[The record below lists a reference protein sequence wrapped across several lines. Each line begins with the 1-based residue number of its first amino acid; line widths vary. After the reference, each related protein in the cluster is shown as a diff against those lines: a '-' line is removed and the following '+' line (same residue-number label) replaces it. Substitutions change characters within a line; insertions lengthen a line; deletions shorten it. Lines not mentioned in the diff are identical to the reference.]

1 MAALPKQVE
10 QDLQELAEYEKQ
22 LAAARGEAKPED
34 PNPADPKAAAPEVK
48 PIDPQAPNA
57 AAPEVKPEVPN
68 WEQKYRTLQGMFDK
82 QVPELHQQNKAL
94 AAQITALQEQMTALT
109 QPKPAEKVKE
119 PLVTDADVTEFGGPL
134 LDVQRRV
141 ATEVA
146 QSVVAPLQEELAKRN
161 QEIVELKTAQTKTGG
176 DVATLSFTQQ
186 LARDIPDFE
195 AVNSDPKWI
204 AWLDE
209 VDPLTTEPR
218 RTYAEFVYTNGN
230 VAKLKVVVD
239 LFKST
244 TGATQKDTSR
254 EAELQQRKTE
264 LERQI
269 TPSRTTSQ
277 NTTEAPANTKVYTE
291 VEAADGFNRIRQMNT
306 AGKYDEANKLEAE
319 LTLAYMEG
327 RVRG

>member
-1 MAALPKQVE
+1 MALPKQVE
-10 QDLQELAEYEKQ
+10 RDLVELDAYEQQLKAPAVSEETPPVVTDVADPATVAEPVK
-22 LAAARGEAKPED
+22 AEAK
-34 PNPADPKAAAPEVK
+34 AAPVVEEENS
-48 PIDPQAPNA
+48 PTWA
-57 AAPEVKPEVPN
+57 
-68 WEQKYRTLQGMFDK
+68 QKYRTLEGK
-82 QVPELHQQNKAL
+82 YAVEVPRLHQQNKEL
-94 AAQITALQEQMTALT
+94 ATQLRAMQEQIDALKRPTPTA
-109 QPKPAEKVKE
+109 E
-119 PLVTDADVTEFGGPL
+119 PPVALVTAEDVTEFGGPL

-218 RTYAEFVYTNGN
+218 RTYAEFVYTNGH
-230 VAKLKVVVD
+230 VTKLKAVVD